1 MSKNFQTL
9 FLFHRPKPAVE
20 SIVELSDDAASRL
33 GNMLQRAI
41 TAIDETVHPERVY
54 VVCLAELNPRIHF
67 HLFPRTTAVT
77 NVDRNATGRTDGV
90 INGLEFMHWVRS
102 NLLLATTDDE
112 THVTNAMRAI
122 RARLVAAP

>member
-1 MSKNFQTL
+1 M
-9 FLFHRPKPAVE
+9 
-20 SIVELSDDAASRL
+20 ELSDDAASRL

-77 NVDRNATGRTDGV
+77 NVYRDAMGQTDGV

-102 NLLLATTDDE
+102 NLLLATIDDE
-112 THVTNAMRAI
+112 THVTYAMRAI

>member
-1 MSKNFQTL
+1 M
-9 FLFHRPKPAVE
+9 
-20 SIVELSDDAASRL
+20 ELSDDAASRL

-77 NVDRNATGRTDGV
+77 NVYRDATGRTDGV
-90 INGLEFMHWVRS
+90 IVESCF
-102 NLLLATTDDE
+102 TTFE
-112 THVTNAMRAI
+112 
-122 RARLVAAP
+122 